1 MLWSLFLQ
9 RKFLHKG
16 TIATSFT
23 HTFYPN
29 IILLELLQ
37 QQKGQSF
44 IFCARRNF
52 DILIFEWLSV
62 ESASSLQIRVLF
74 GQLGS
79 IIFSRDFQL
88 ALITLM
94 KCESLLNNLLPQ
106 RLTNV
111 MVFNKFI
118 ATIFTCRFFPHEKA
132 GVYLARCVVYSCNG
146 DYGPLYTDKNVLLF
160 DNFAITI

>member
-1 MLWSLFLQ
+1 MLSFICNLKMLWSLFLQ

-16 TIATSFT
+16 TNAIRFT
-23 HTFYPN
+23 HTIYLN

-44 IFCARRNF
+44 IFCAERNF
-52 DILIFEWLSV
+52 DILTVEWLSV
-62 ESASSLQIRVLF
+62 ESTSSLQIRVLF

-88 ALITLM
+88 ALITLK
-94 KCESLLNNLLPQ
+94 KCESILNNLLPQ

-118 ATIFTCRFFPHEKA
+118 ATIFTCRFFPNEKEDS
-132 GVYLARCVVYSCNG
+132 GCVSYALCRI
-146 DYGPLYTDKNVLLF
+146 LL
-160 DNFAITI
+160 